1 MKQGAAT
8 RPDVSMGFAWQSR
21 AWDQQL
27 GCWAAR
33 IQPGE
38 FYITSH
44 HEAITTVLGSCISA
58 CIRDP
63 QLGIGGMNHFM
74 LPEDTTAGKSS
85 WLDNATGLATRY
97 GSYAMEAL
105 INALLKMGANRSRL
119 EVKLFG
125 GGHVLNAGIA
135 VGERNIEFA
144 RTGCAPRACPSWP
157 RTSAAPRPGASSIF
171 PPMARCASGTCG
183 PSKARRSPRANASTW
198 VRWRSRRW
206 STTSNCSR
214 IEAWRRQRT
223 RRSAY

>member
-8 RPDVSMGFAWQSR
+8 KPDVSIGFAWQSR

-44 HEAITTVLGSCISA
+44 HEAINTVLGSCISA

-74 LPEDTTAGKSS
+74 LPEDTTDGKSS

-97 GSYAMEAL
+97 GSYAMETL
-105 INALLKMGANRSRL
+105 INALLKMGANRARL

-135 VGERNIEFA
+135 IGERNIEFA
-144 RTGCAPRACPSWP
+144 RQWLRTEQLPIVAEDVGGTTPRRIIYFPADGKV
-157 RTSAAPRPGASSIF
+157 RVRHLRPIEGQEIAS
-171 PPMARCASGTCG
+171 RERQYLGTVAKQAVIG
-183 PSKARRSPRANASTW
+183 D
-198 VRWRSRRW
+198 
-206 STTSNCSR
+206 
-214 IEAWRRQRT
+214 IELFED
-223 RRSAY
+223 